1 VARPKDI
8 SRSKQFRKGISQL
21 DEEGVV
27 QVLVSDR
34 RGDQAPVLAA
44 VGPMQFDVVLHR
56 MEHEFSSP
64 IALDYLPYTIARVTD
79 PEGAA
84 TLHRSRLVNGEAL
97 TRRSDDVLLALFAD
111 KWQMNGFVR
120 SNPDVKLETLIATAD

>member
-1 VARPKDI
+1 
-8 SRSKQFRKGISQL
+8 
-21 DEEGVV
+21 VV

-64 IALDYLPYTIARVTD
+64 IALDYLPYNIARVTD
-79 PEGAA
+79 AEGAA
-84 TLHRSRLVNGEAL
+84 VLGRSRLVTGEAL
-97 TRRSDDVLLALFAD
+97 TRRSDDVLLALFGD
-111 KWQMNGFVR
+111 KWQMNSFVR